1 MVAPDRLRFDFA
13 HGQPLT
19 YAERRAVQARVN
31 AAIRADL
38 PVEVEEMPTA
48 LALQSGAMALF
59 DEKYGDIARVVTVR
73 TAGPLLGS
81 EAHGVA
87 ILSRELCGG
96 THARRTGSA
105 GPFVIVSEGSTGSG
119 IRRIEALAGGAAEA
133 WQSHQVELLEQAA
146 GHLGTTVEE
155 VPGRVESVLS
165 DLAEVRKRLESAER
179 RTAQV
184 ALASVL
190 AGAIDAG
197 EASLVFAEVS
207 AEVGSTFE
215 RLREA
220 SDWLRDKL
228 GRPSV
233 IVLASVVDG
242 RVQVT
247 AAVSSEVSAKVAAG
261 KVLGE
266 VVAELGGRGGGRPE
280 MAQGG
285 GGNPAKLGGALARGA
300 EFARAALAV

>member
-1 MVAPDRLRFDFA
+1 
-13 HGQPLT
+13 
-19 YAERRAVQARVN
+19 
-31 AAIRADL
+31 
-38 PVEVEEMPTA
+38 
-48 LALQSGAMALF
+48 
-59 DEKYGDIARVVTVR
+59 
-73 TAGPLLGS
+73 
-81 EAHGVA
+81 
-87 ILSRELCGG
+87 
-96 THARRTGSA
+96 
-105 GPFVIVSEGSTGSG
+105 
-119 IRRIEALAGGAAEA
+119 
-133 WQSHQVELLEQAA
+133 
-146 GHLGTTVEE
+146 
-155 VPGRVESVLS
+155 
-165 DLAEVRKRLESAER
+165 
-179 RTAQV
+179 
-184 ALASVL
+184 VL